1 MRQDFIWIRQEFIHE
16 SALGLNH
23 VGVPF
28 RNAHETAKLT
38 VRLTSEPGTL
48 FTLSWVSTRSSCS
61 LSLALASSRHR
72 QASCALCFFRA
83 ETWSW
88 LTRKSSSA

>member
-1 MRQDFIWIRQEFIHE
+1 MNLLWIYTK
-16 SALGLNH
+16 LGFH
-23 VGVPF
+23 F
-28 RNAHETAKLT
+28 ETPTTLPKLT